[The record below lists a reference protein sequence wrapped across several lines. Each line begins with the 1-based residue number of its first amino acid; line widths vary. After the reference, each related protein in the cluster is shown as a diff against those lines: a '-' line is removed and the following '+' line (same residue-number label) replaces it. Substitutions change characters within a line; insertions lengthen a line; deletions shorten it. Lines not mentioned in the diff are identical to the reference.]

1 MLPGS
6 RPWWLRVGGLAP
18 GSGLASPAGGL
29 AWLGLAPP
37 ERGFLEFLDFLG
49 NPIRAILASLAI
61 RVIIARHTHL

>member
-6 RPWWLRVGGLAP
+6 RPCLRVGGLAP

-29 AWLGLAPP
+29 AWLGLASP

-49 NPIRAILASLAI
+49 NPIRVILAI
-61 RVIIARHTHL
+61 RAIRARHAHL